1 MKKRALNKD
10 IEKSITH
17 SFGRFISIMLLMA
30 LGSFALVG
38 LSVTGSDMRKTGINY
53 FKEYNT
59 ADVTIT
65 SDYGL
70 TSTEMKSIE
79 SASNISKVEYI
90 YLKDVTLENDN
101 KSFRIFSNTK
111 DISMYELVDGN
122 LPKNNQEIALDVSN
136 QDNYKIGDKITFTE
150 KEDSFGKK
158 VLKNTTF
165 KITGFIKSTEIL
177 STLNRGQTTVGTG
190 SLDYYAVAN
199 ESAFDSN
206 VYMMAKIIF
215 NDTKELDPYSDTY
228 NEKIISHK
236 NELQN
241 LLESSKNIRFDL
253 IKSEYKDKIDE
264 ATEEITNAKQ
274 ELENAKT
281 SLSDAKT
288 KIDNAKQEININEK
302 KLNDANLEIKNAE
315 EALNSSK
322 QEINSKKQEIDV
334 SKEKLDNVLEEIQK
348 SEEKLISAK
357 KELDSSE
364 KLILEKENELKE
376 KYTELENASTTLS
389 NKKQELETNKE
400 NLENIKAQ
408 YIAGIKKL
416 NDNISY
422 IEQILS
428 NPNLLDNDKQVYNQ
442 NLQTLQSQLETT
454 TNEYNSFMN
463 DTYNNSIL
471 QIEQGLK
478 EIDTKEKE
486 ISESKKVLDS
496 KNTELESSKQK
507 LNNKNEEYII
517 ALENLELAKQEY
529 NKNISDYN
537 FALEQIKNAE
547 TRVIYSESL
556 INSKKEEY
564 NNKVILLDKAK
575 EEINEKEK
583 EYYEKLEEYNNKL
596 PDATNEINNALEE
609 LEDAKEE
616 YETLESPVYHTY
628 NRREVP
634 GGDGYS
640 IYETVSNIIDS
651 LANVFPLFMYFVAAL
666 VTLTTMTR
674 FVDEERINMGTL
686 TSLGYKDKDIIKK
699 FVIYGF
705 LSAFIGTI
713 IGVVS
718 GHILIPYIVYNAYE
732 HGFTIPK
739 IELHFYLKETI
750 ISCILSLLC
759 SVIPAYI
766 SIKNN
771 LKEKPANLLLP
782 KAPAGGSKILL
793 EKIKPIWKRL
803 NFTKKVTAR
812 NIFRYKKRMLM
823 TIFGV
828 AGASAILFTGFSVQ
842 KSIST
847 INDKQ
852 FQGIIKYDVIVALN
866 DNIKIGQEEE
876 FNELLSNDE
885 ITGKSKVYYED
896 VSKETGRNNDK
907 QEIKLIVPES
917 TSDFKKYIDLHT
929 RKDKNS
935 ISLDKDGVV
944 ISERLAN
951 SLNVKVGDSFTFEDS
966 KGIEHKV
973 KVSAICEMYAGHFIF
988 MSKEAYETIYND
1000 EYKTNAYML
1009 LLKDSSEDNTK
1020 KVSASFMKLSATKG
1034 VVQNTTMYDMVNTIV
1049 KSLNKIMLVIIVLAS
1064 LLTVVILFNLTNINV
1079 AERIRELSTI
1089 KVLGFRDNEVT
1100 MYIYR
1105 ETIILSQ
1112 IGIVFGWLFGILLHN
1127 YILTVVPPDQVMFD
1141 PSLWIGAYIIPF
1153 IVINIVT
1160 FVLKFYIN
1168 KKLINVDMI
1177 EALKSVD

>member
-10 IEKSITH
+10 IKKSITH

-53 FKEYNT
+53 FEEYNT
-59 ADVTIT
+59 ADVTIV

-70 TSTEMKSIE
+70 SNTEMESIE
-79 SASNISKVEYI
+79 SASNISEVEYI
-90 YLKDVTLENDN
+90 YLKDVTVKNDN

-111 DISMYELVDGN
+111 NISMYELVDGN
-122 LPKNNQEIALDVSN
+122 LPENDQEIAIDVSN
-136 QDNYKIGDKITFTE
+136 QNDYKIGDKITFTE
-150 KEDSFGKK
+150 KESSFGTK

-165 KITGFIKSTEIL
+165 EITGFIKSTEIL

-190 SLDYYAVAN
+190 SLDCYAVVD

-228 NEKIISHK
+228 NEKVISHK

-241 LLESSKNIRFDL
+241 LLESSKNIRFNL

-264 ATEEITNAKQ
+264 ANEKIVNAKQ
-274 ELENAKT
+274 ELENAKN
-281 SLSDAKT
+281 SLTEAKT
-288 KIDNAKQEININEK
+288 KIENGKQEINLNEK
-302 KLNDANLEIKNAE
+302 NLNDANFELKKAE
-315 EALNSSK
+315 ETLSSSK
-322 QEINSKKQEIDV
+322 KELNNKKQEMAD
-334 SKEKLDNVLEEIQK
+334 SKEKLDDALHQIQK
-348 SEEKLISAK
+348 SEEQLAYAK
-357 KELDSSE
+357 QELTSSE
-364 KLILEKENELKE
+364 KMILEKENELNE
-376 KYTELENASTTLS
+376 KYAELETASNTLS
-389 NKKQELETNKE
+389 NKKQELETNRE
-400 NLENIKAQ
+400 NLEKAKIQ
-408 YIAGIKKL
+408 YETGIKEL

-428 NPNLLDNDKQVYNQ
+428 NPDLSDSDKQIYNQ
-442 NLQTLQSQLETT
+442 KLQTLQSQLETT
-454 TNEYNSFMN
+454 INEYNTFIN
-463 DTYNNSIL
+463 DTYNSGIL

-478 EIDTKEKE
+478 EIDSKEQE
-486 ISESKKVLDS
+486 ISENKKMLDS
-496 KNTELESSKQK
+496 KNVELESLKQE
-507 LNNKNEEYII
+507 LNNKKEEYIKSS
-517 ALENLELAKQEY
+517 ENLELAKQEY

-537 FALEQIKNAE
+537 LALEQIKNVEAQI
-547 TRVIYSESL
+547 IYSESL

-564 NNKVILLDKAK
+564 NDGVKTLKEAK
-575 EEINEKEK
+575 EELESKEK
-583 EYYEKLEEYNNKL
+583 EYYEKLTEYNNKL
-596 PDATNEINNALEE
+596 PDATSEINNGEEE
-609 LEDAKEE
+609 LNEAKEE
-616 YETLESPVYHTY
+616 YESLESPVYHTY

-705 LSAFIGTI
+705 LSASIGTI
-713 IGVVS
+713 IGVVL
-718 GHILIPYIVYNAYE
+718 GHILIPYIVYNAYGT
-732 HGFTIPK
+732 GFTIPK
-739 IELHFYLKETI
+739 IELHFYLKQTI
-750 ISCILSLLC
+750 IACILSLLC
-759 SVIPAYI
+759 SVLPAYI
-766 SIKNN
+766 VAKNN

-782 KAPAGGSKILL
+782 KAPASGSKILL
-793 EKIKPIWKRL
+793 ERIKPIWKRL

-852 FQGIIKYDVIVALN
+852 FQEIIKYDIIVALN
-866 DNIKIGQEEE
+866 DNINDNEKKE
-876 FNELLSNDE
+876 FDELLSSDE

-896 VSKETGRNNDK
+896 VLKETGKKNDK
-907 QEIKLIVPES
+907 QEIKLIIPEN
-917 TSDFKKYIDLHT
+917 TSDFEKYIDLHT
-929 RKDKNS
+929 RKGRND
-935 ISLDKDGVV
+935 ITLDNDGVV
-944 ISERLAN
+944 ISERFAK

-966 KGIEHKV
+966 KGIEHEV

-988 MSKEAYETIYND
+988 MSKDVYEKVYND
-1000 EYKTNAYML
+1000 EYNSNAYML
-1009 LLKDSSEDNTK
+1009 LLKNNSIDNTK
-1020 KVSASFMKLSATKG
+1020 NISASFMKLSATKG
-1034 VVQNTTMYDMVNTIV
+1034 VVQNTTMYNLVNTIV
-1049 KSLNKIMLVIIVLAS
+1049 KSLNKIMLVIIVLAA

-1112 IGIVFGWLFGILLHN
+1112 IGIVIGWLFGIFLHN
-1127 YILTVVPPDQVMFD
+1127 YILTVVPPDEVMFD
-1141 PSLWIGAYIIPF
+1141 PSLWIGAYVISF
-1153 IVINIVT
+1153 VVINMVT
-1160 FVLKFYIN
+1160 FILKFYIN